1 MRTTHKQH
9 TRRHHHRDD
18 QKPDRRSA
26 VADRA
31 SFQNPLVTR
40 YASAEMV
47 AIWSAPQRYS
57 TWRRVWVA
65 LAEAQHELGLPIK
78 ATQIRAM
85 KRAVDDIDFKAVA
98 RYEKQSRHDVMSHI
112 HAFAD
117 AAPPA
122 RGIIH
127 LGATS
132 MDVVDNA
139 DLMLTRNALDLLI
152 ARAVGVL
159 RVLAGFCEKYADLPT
174 LGFTHLQPAQLTT
187 VGKRACLW
195 LQDLVTDLQ
204 RLVAL
209 RGDLKCR
216 GLRGATGT
224 QASFLKLLGSAAK
237 VRKLERS
244 FTSKLGFDSCYPICG
259 QTYSRKVDVEI
270 VNTFASFAAGVQK
283 MCNDIRLLAML
294 KELEEPFGKSQVGSS
309 AMPYK
314 RNPMRCERA
323 TGLAR
328 YLISLSTSPLMTHA
342 AQMFE
347 RTLDDSSN
355 KRLVFPEVF
364 LTADA
369 LLILLHSIFDG
380 LVVYPATIAA
390 RVTAELPFIASEDI
404 LMEAVARGGDRQELH
419 ERIRQHAQQ
428 AGEQVKRYAKPN
440 DLIDRLKADP
450 AFAKLNWSRV
460 LDAKRYVGLAPQQTR
475 EFIRKHARPLLKR
488 VRTHGIDKV
497 ELHV

>member
-1 MRTTHKQH
+1 MRTAHKQH
-9 TRRHHHRDD
+9 TRRHHHHARE
-18 QKPDRRSA
+18 QSSSTSSA
-26 VADRA
+26 AERA

-47 AIWSAPQRYS
+47 AIWGSSNRYS
-57 TWRRVWVA
+57 TWRRIWVA
-65 LAEAQHELGLPIK
+65 LAEAQRELGLPITT
-78 ATQIRAM
+78 TQIRAM
-85 KRAVDDIDFKAVA
+85 KRAVNDIDFTAVA
-98 RYEKQSRHDVMSHI
+98 RYEKQSRHDVMAHI
-112 HAFAD
+112 RAFGD
-117 AAPPA
+117 AAPAA

-139 DLMLTRNALDLLI
+139 DLILIRAALDLLI
-152 ARAVGVL
+152 ARAVGVV
-159 RVLAGFCEKYADLPT
+159 RVLAGFCEKHADLPT

-195 LQDLVTDLQ
+195 LQDLLADLE

-209 RGDLKCR
+209 RGELKCR

-237 VRKLERS
+237 VGRLEQS
-244 FTSKLGFDSCYPICG
+244 FAKKLGFDRCYAICG
-259 QTYSRKVDVEI
+259 QTYSRKVDIEI
-270 VNTFASFAAGVQK
+270 INAFASLAAGVQK
-283 MCNDIRLLAML
+283 ICNDIRLLAML
-294 KELEEPFGKSQVGSS
+294 KEIEEPFGTSQVGSS

-328 YLISLSTSPLMTHA
+328 FLVSVSSSPLMTHG

-355 KRLVFPEVF
+355 KRLVFPEAF

-390 RVTAELPFIASEDI
+390 HVAAELPFIASEDI
-404 LMEAVARGGDRQELH
+404 LMEGVARGGDRQELH
-419 ERIRQHAQQ
+419 ERIRQHAQK
-428 AGEQVKRYAKPN
+428 AGQQVKQRARPN

-450 AFAKLNWSRV
+450 AFAKIRWTRV

-475 EFIRKHARPLLKR
+475 DYIRKHVRPLLKR
-488 VRTHGIDKV
+488 TRTPRAGKI